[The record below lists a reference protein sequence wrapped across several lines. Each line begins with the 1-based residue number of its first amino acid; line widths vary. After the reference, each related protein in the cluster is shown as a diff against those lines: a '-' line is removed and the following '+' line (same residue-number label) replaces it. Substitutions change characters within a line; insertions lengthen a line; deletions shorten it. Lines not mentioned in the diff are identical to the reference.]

1 MEKIILASSSPR
13 RKEIL
18 NRYHL
23 NPIIFGAEIEEKQI
37 KGELPE
43 QVAMSLAF
51 EKSYWVSNY
60 FSNGEII
67 IGADTIVVSEDM
79 ILGKPKD
86 EKDAFRILSLLNG
99 KEHSVITGICIIRA
113 NTNIKIIDY
122 ENTAVRFR
130 HLSEEQI
137 MRYIHTNEPM
147 DKAGA
152 YGIQGYGQILVEKIN
167 GCYSNVVG
175 LPLGKL
181 DYLLNKFFNVK
192 IL

>member
-122 ENTAVRFR
+122 ENTTVRFR

>member
-18 NRYHL
+18 NKYKL
-23 NPIIFGAEIEEKQI
+23 NPIIFGAQIEEKLRG
-37 KGELPE
+37 GESPK

-51 EKSYWVSNY
+51 EKSFWVSNH

-67 IGADTIVVSEDM
+67 IGADTIVVLEDM

-86 EKDAFRILSLLNG
+86 EDDAFRILSLLSG
-99 KEHSVITGICIIRA
+99 KEHSVITGICIMKA
-113 NTNIKIIDY
+113 NTNMKIIDY
-122 ENTAVRFR
+122 EMTKVKFK

-137 MRYIHTNEPM
+137 IRYIHTKEPL

-152 YGIQGYGQILVEKIN
+152 YGIQGYGQILVEKID

-181 DYLLNKFFNVK
+181 DYLLNKFFDIQ

>member
-18 NRYHL
+18 NKYKL
-23 NPIIFGAEIEEKQI
+23 NPIIFGAQIEEKLRG
-37 KGELPE
+37 GESPK

-51 EKSYWVSNY
+51 EKSFWVSNH

-67 IGADTIVVSEDM
+67 IGADTIVVLEDT

-86 EKDAFRILSLLNG
+86 EDDAFRILSLLSG
-99 KEHSVITGICIIRA
+99 KEHSVITGICIMKA
-113 NTNIKIIDY
+113 NTNMKIIDY
-122 ENTAVRFR
+122 EMTKVKFR

-137 MRYIHTNEPM
+137 IRYIHTKEPL

-152 YGIQGYGQILVEKIN
+152 YGIQGYGQILVEKID

-181 DYLLNKFFNVK
+181 DYLLNKFFDIQ